1 MGRRE
6 AAVVVL
12 ASAIL
17 AVALTY
23 PMAFRLGGV
32 GRIDSGD
39 GRWSIWNV
47 AWVARTLAV
56 NPRHVFDANIF
67 YPHRNTLAY
76 SENNLGAGILA
87 MPAYW
92 ITRNPYAA
100 HNSAVLFGLMLS
112 AIGMYYLVR
121 YLTQD
126 RRAAAISAVCFA
138 FCPYIFAHMP
148 HIQLLMTAGLPFSM
162 LAAHRLLDRPTAGR
176 GCALGLAMAAQA
188 LSCGYYGVFV
198 ILMVG
203 FSLIAFGAPRG
214 LWRERRYWLAVAVA
228 AAVAIAVVLPAFM
241 PYVTLH
247 RVGGFGR
254 PLEEA
259 VTYSA
264 NWSDYLASNAY
275 AHDWMLS
282 HLPQWFEVSFPGF
295 LVSVFS
301 AGGVWFARRDQRG
314 SIALLYGALTLLA
327 FWASFGP
334 VAGLYS
340 VLYRSVPFFVW
351 LRAPAR
357 FSLIVIFGLSVLSG
371 IGIAALLRR
380 QRRPAVLAAVLFL
393 AAVGEHAL
401 PSSLRDVPEVEPV
414 YRTLAAMPSG
424 PVIEMPFFY
433 LPEMFTR
440 HTNYMLQSTT
450 HWMPLVNGYSDYIP
464 PDFIATVDKAKFF
477 PSRDAFRL
485 LAPNHVRYAVFHMYW
500 YNDQNRADVIARLQ
514 EFAPYLRPLYI
525 DGDTRLYEI
534 VSTPP

>member
-1 MGRRE
+1 M
-6 AAVVVL
+6 VL

-23 PMAFRLGGV
+23 PMAFQLGSV
-32 GRIDSGD
+32 GRTDSGD
-39 GRWSIWNV
+39 GQLSIWNV

-67 YPHRNTLAY
+67 YPNRNTLAY

-87 MPAYW
+87 MPVYW

-148 HIQLLMTAGLPFSM
+148 HIQLLMIAGLPFSM
-162 LAAHRLLDRPTAGR
+162 LAVHRVIDRPTAGR
-176 GCALGLAMAAQA
+176 GGALGLAMAAQA

-203 FSLIAFGAPRG
+203 FSLIAFGALRG
-214 LWRERRYWLAVAVA
+214 RWRDRGYWIAVVVA
-228 AAVAIAVVLPAFM
+228 AAVAIAVVLPAFL

-247 RVGGFGR
+247 RVSGFGR
-254 PLEEA
+254 GLEEA
-259 VTYSA
+259 RTYSA

-275 AHDWMLS
+275 AHDWMLN
-282 HLPQWFEVSFPGF
+282 HLPPWFEVSFSGF
-295 LVSVFS
+295 LVLVFS
-301 AGGVWFARRDQRG
+301 AAGVWFARRDHLG

-340 VLYRSVPFFVW
+340 VLYRSVPLFAW

-357 FSLIVIFGLSVLSG
+357 FGLIVVFGLSVLSG
-371 IGIAALLRR
+371 IGLAAVLRR
-380 QRRPAVLAAVLFL
+380 RRRPAALAAGLFL
-393 AAVGEHAL
+393 AAVVEHAG
-401 PSSLRDVPEVEPV
+401 PSSLRDVPDVEPV
-414 YRTLAAMPSG
+414 YRTLATMPSG
-424 PVIEMPFFY
+424 PVIEMPFWY
-433 LPEMFTR
+433 LEHMFPR
-440 HTNYMLQSTT
+440 HTYYMLQSTT
-450 HWMPLVNGYSDYIP
+450 HWMPLINGYSDYIP
-464 PDFIATVDKAKFF
+464 PDFISTVDRAKFF

-500 YNDQNRADVIARLQ
+500 YNDQNRADVVARLQ
-514 EFAPYLRPLYI
+514 QFAPYLRPLYV

-534 VSTPP
+534 LGTPP

>member
-1 MGRRE
+1 M
-6 AAVVVL
+6 VL

-23 PMAFRLGGV
+23 PMAFQLGSV
-32 GRIDSGD
+32 GRTDSGD
-39 GRWSIWNV
+39 GQLSIWNV

-67 YPHRNTLAY
+67 YPNRNTLAY

-87 MPAYW
+87 MPVYW

-162 LAAHRLLDRPTAGR
+162 LAVHRVIDRPTAGR
-176 GCALGLAMAAQA
+176 GGALGLAVAAQA

-203 FSLIAFGAPRG
+203 FSLIAFGALRG
-214 LWRERRYWLAVAVA
+214 RWRDRGYWIAVAVA

-254 PLEEA
+254 GLEEA
-259 VTYSA
+259 GSWSA
-264 NWSDYLASNAY
+264 NWSDYLASGAY

-282 HLPQWFEVSFPGF
+282 HLPLWIEVSFPGF

-301 AGGVWFARRDQRG
+301 AAGVWFARRDRRG

-340 VLYRSVPFFVW
+340 VLYRSVPFFAW

-357 FSLIVIFGLSVLSG
+357 FGLIVVFGLSVLSG
-371 IGIAALLRR
+371 IGIAAVLRR
-380 QRRPAVLAAVLFL
+380 QRRPAVLATVLFL
-393 AAVGEHAL
+393 AAVGEHAG

-414 YRTLAAMPSG
+414 YRTLATMPSG
-424 PVIEMPFFY
+424 PVIEMPFWY
-433 LPEMFTR
+433 LEDMFPR
-440 HTNYMLQSTT
+440 HTYYMLQSTT
-450 HWMPLVNGYSDYIP
+450 HWMPLINGYSDYIP
-464 PDFIATVDKAKFF
+464 PDFLANVMMLAPF
-477 PSRDAFRL
+477 PSRDAFKIL
-485 LAPNHVRYAVFHMYW
+485 EPNRVRYAVFHMYG
-500 YNDQNRADVIARLQ
+500 YNEENRRDVLGRLE
-514 EFAPYLRPLYI
+514 EFQAYLRPLYI
-525 DGDTRLYEI
+525 DANTRLYEI
-534 VSTPP
+534 VGTPP